1 MTETGQS
8 QNLQSQCST
17 NPHLPSDLI
26 GEDIFDN
33 FESMFLFDVNIYM
46 IPIQIFDSSINVVS
60 CNPESE

>member
-1 MTETGQS
+1 MKVETAGGVVQP
-8 QNLQSQCST
+8 NT
-17 NPHLPSDLI
+17 VVETHLDLI